1 MLSSGMECNLALC
14 WPQNADCGQW
24 GDAKGSQILLLTRK
38 KGSEFPILEE
48 FKQRSDVIVTEIE
61 GRGRGVEEVLQTQD

>member
-1 MLSSGMECNLALC
+1 MECHLVLC

-24 GDAKGSQILLLTRK
+24 GEAKGSQILLLTRK

-61 GRGRGVEEVLQTQD
+61 GGQGGIEEVLQTSE

>member
-1 MLSSGMECNLALC
+1 MQIVASEGE
-14 WPQNADCGQW
+14 
-24 GDAKGSQILLLTRK
+24 AKGQNLLLTRK

-61 GRGRGVEEVLQTQD
+61 GRNRRVLQTSD